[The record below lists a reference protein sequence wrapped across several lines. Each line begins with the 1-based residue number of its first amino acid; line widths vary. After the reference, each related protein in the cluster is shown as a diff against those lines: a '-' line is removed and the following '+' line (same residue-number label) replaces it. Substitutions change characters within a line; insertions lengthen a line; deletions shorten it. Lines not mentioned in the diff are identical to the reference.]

1 MITKTIEYTN
11 PVLFTEVTAN
21 NVQLN
26 KTFELINGEVKKTVN
41 ANMST
46 GSFKVFQVNN
56 VMDLDNYLNTL
67 SSNQAIIAGIPKNNL
82 L

>member
-56 VMDLDNYLNTL
+56 STFAHKTELFFSVN
-67 SSNQAIIAGIPKNNL
+67 S
-82 L
+82 

>member
-26 KTFELINGEVKKTVN
+26 KTFELINGEVKK
-41 ANMST
+41 
-46 GSFKVFQVNN
+46 
-56 VMDLDNYLNTL
+56 L
-67 SSNQAIIAGIPKNNL
+67 
-82 L
+82 

>member
-26 KTFELINGEVKKTVN
+26 KTF
-41 ANMST
+41 
-46 GSFKVFQVNN
+46 
-56 VMDLDNYLNTL
+56 D
-67 SSNQAIIAGIPKNNL
+67 
-82 L
+82 

>member
-1 MITKTIEYTN
+1 
-11 PVLFTEVTAN
+11 
-21 NVQLN
+21 
-26 KTFELINGEVKKTVN
+26 
-41 ANMST
+41 MST

-82 L
+82 LSKWHYRAKWRRIVRI